1 MKLTFHGATKQV
13 TGSNFLLESD
23 GQKIL
28 IDCGLNQG
36 DSFVEKHNFEPFP
49 YNAKE
54 ISAVLVTHPHVDHV
68 GRLPKLYKDGFRGKV
83 YSTPPCRDAAQ
94 ILLTDSEHILIQ
106 EAERFKQPVI
116 YGIREIE
123 ELMTH
128 WEGIEYHQ
136 QITVGNFKAT
146 FYNAGH
152 ILGSSFILVEA
163 EGKRMIFSGDLGN
176 SPAPMIGR
184 REDPP
189 AGVDYCLVEGT
200 YGNRIHPPMSVRKG
214 ILEDMIEDTVKSG
227 GVLMIPAFA
236 MERTQELLFEL
247 NDLVESGRIPS
258 LPIFVDSPLAIK
270 LTEVYKKHY
279 KYFDEDTQKKF
290 HSGDG
295 IFNFPGLKMTLTVDE
310 SKGINKV
317 PAPKVII
324 AGAGMSNAGRILH
337 HEKLYLSDPNST
349 IFMVGYQAAGSLGRK
364 ILDGEKKVKV
374 LGEVVNV
381 RCRVVVA
388 TAYSA
393 HADQPQLLE
402 WLTPMR
408 GKIKKV
414 FVIHSE
420 EESGKE
426 LVQKMRDE
434 LAIDG
439 EVPEPNS
446 SVEL

>member
-1 MKLTFHGATKQV
+1 MKLTFYGATRQV
-13 TGSNFLLESD
+13 TGSNFLLESG

-36 DSFVEKHNFEPFP
+36 GSFVEKMNFEPFP
-49 YNAKE
+49 YDPKE
-54 ISAVLVTHPHVDHV
+54 VSAVLVTHPHVDHV

-83 YSTPPCRDAAQ
+83 YSTPPCRDSAQ
-94 ILLTDSEHILIQ
+94 LLLMDSEHILIQ

-128 WEGIEYHQ
+128 WEGVEYHR

-163 EGKRMIFSGDLGN
+163 EGKKIIFSGDLGN
-176 SPAPMIGR
+176 SPAPMIGK

-189 AGVDYCLVEGT
+189 TDIDYCLIEGT
-200 YGNRIHPPMSVRKG
+200 YGNRIHPPIEERKG
-214 ILEDMIEDTVKSG
+214 ILEDMIEDTVKTK

-247 NDLVESGRIPS
+247 NDLVKNGRIPRV
-258 LPIFVDSPLAIK
+258 PIFVDSPLAIK
-270 LTEVYKKHY
+270 LTEIYKKY
-279 KYFDEDTQKKF
+279 PEYFDEETQKLIK
-290 HSGDG
+290 SGG
-295 IFNFPGLKMTLTVDE
+295 NIFNFPGMKMTLTVDE
-310 SKGINKV
+310 SKKINDV
-317 PAPKVII
+317 PSPKVII

-337 HEKLYLSDPNST
+337 HEQRYLSDPHSS
-349 IFMVGYQAAGSLGRK
+349 IFIVGYQAEGSLGRK

-374 LGEVVNV
+374 LGEMVVV
-381 RCRVVVA
+381 KCRVVSA

-393 HADQPQLLE
+393 HADQSQLLS

-408 GKIKKV
+408 EHVKKV
-414 FVIHSE
+414 FVVHSE
-420 EESGKE
+420 EDSGGE
-426 LVQKMRDE
+426 LAQKMRDE

-439 EVPEPNS
+439 ELPEPGS
-446 SVEL
+446 TVEL